1 MIRSGVLDVTILSNL
16 VLDELLGI
24 KDLRTDKRIDF
35 VGGIRGLGE
44 LKNRVDSGEMQ
55 VAFALYPVSMKATD
69 RHSRHG
75 QHHAAEDDVVRT
87 QVTVRFGDPFVEIE
101 GQFID
106 KTERSKRSVLFL
118 YRIVNKPR
126 KGKKERLDVVIP
138 AEKSL

>member
-1 MIRSGVLDVTILSNL
+1 M
-16 VLDELLGI
+16 
-24 KDLRTDKRIDF
+24 
-35 VGGIRGLGE
+35 
-44 LKNRVDSGEMQ
+44 
-55 VAFALYPVSMKATD
+55 
-69 RHSRHG
+69 
-75 QHHAAEDDVVRT
+75 VRT

-138 AEKSL
+138 AEKSYDVRKVVFTFD